1 MSLREGATVA
11 FYTLGC
17 KVNQSESHQL
27 ARDFEALGWDVV
39 DFSQPASVYVI
50 NTCTVTQVA
59 DQKSRKMI
67 RNIKKNHPESR
78 VVVTGC
84 YVNSGADLLE
94 NMAEVDHL
102 FDNQSKK
109 HLAQDM
115 VALLALEVEGCR
127 SRDVQGSWDH
137 RTRATLKIQEGC
149 RQFCTYCIIP
159 YVRGGWQSQ
168 EPQDVLRQARELAQA
183 GYGEIVLL
191 GIHLGAYGW
200 ERGEKEGLSQ
210 LLELLL
216 TDLPQVRFR
225 LGSIEPLEV
234 TPRLIQVMK
243 SHANVCPHLHLPLQY
258 GENGVLKAMNRPY
271 DTRAFRA
278 KVAEIRQA
286 LPDVALTT
294 DVMVGFPGESQD
306 IFQTCLNFVEEMAFA
321 RLHVFA
327 YSRRPGTPAADLPD
341 QVPQQT
347 KVRRSQTMVRLGE
360 VLTRRYVEGCQ
371 GQIQEVLVEDQLSP
385 GLWKGH
391 TAHYLEVVFPH
402 EGMLQKGRRCL
413 VRIPPD
419 PQKVGGLWRVNL
431 VEADLSGLGG
441 NGIMKHEFFEKGGV
455 EGA

>member
-1 MSLREGATVA
+1 MSLKEGATVA

-17 KVNQSESHQL
+17 KVNQSESQKL
-27 ARDFEALGWDVV
+27 ARDFEALGWTVV

-67 RNIKKNHPESR
+67 RSIKKRHPDSL

-84 YVNSGADLLE
+84 YVNSGAQILE
-94 NMAEVDHL
+94 AMDEVDHL
-102 FDNQSKK
+102 FDNQNKM
-109 HLAQDM
+109 HLAREM
-115 VALLALEVEGCR
+115 AALLALEVEGCQ
-127 SRDVQGSWDH
+127 SRDREGPREH

-159 YVRGGWQSQ
+159 YVRGSWQSQ
-168 EPQDVLRQARELAQA
+168 EPQEVLRQARELAQA

-210 LLELLL
+210 LMKLLL

-234 TPRLIQVMK
+234 TSDLIQVMK
-243 SHANVCPHLHLPLQY
+243 DHPNACPHLHLPLQY
-258 GENGVLKAMNRPY
+258 GEDGILKAMNRPY
-271 DTRAFRA
+271 DTAAFRG

-286 LPDVALTT
+286 LPDIALTT
-294 DVMVGFPGESQD
+294 DVMVGFPGETQD
-306 IFQTCLNFVEEMAFA
+306 VFQTCLDFVEEMAFA

-327 YSRRPGTPAADLPD
+327 YSRRPGTPAAEMKD

-347 KVRRSQTMVRLGE
+347 KVRRSQSMVSLGE
-360 VLTRRYVEGCQ
+360 ALARRYVEACQ
-371 GQIQEVLVEDQLSP
+371 DQLQEVLVEDRLES

-391 TAHYLEVVFPH
+391 TAHYLEVAFPYT
-402 EGMLQKGRRCL
+402 GILKKGSRAL
-413 VRIPPD
+413 VRIPGN
-419 PQKVGGLWRVNL
+419 PQRLGEFWQVDL
-431 VEADLSGLGG
+431 VEADLSASAA
-441 NGIMKHEFFEKGGV
+441 NGIIEHELL
-455 EGA
+455 